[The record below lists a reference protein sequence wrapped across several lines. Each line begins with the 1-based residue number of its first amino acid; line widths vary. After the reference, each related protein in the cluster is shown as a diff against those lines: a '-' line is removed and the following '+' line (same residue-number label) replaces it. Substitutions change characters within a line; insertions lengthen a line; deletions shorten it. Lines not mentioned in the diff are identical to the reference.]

1 MTPVFV
7 PSVWNLKIPPR
18 VHIFLW
24 LLSKNKLLTRD
35 NLAKR
40 QNLDTETCLFCNEHE
55 TSQHLFFE
63 CVVAG
68 TIWDLISQALGTDL
82 RSFTAVASKWLSNK
96 KFAAINIVSSAVLW
110 SLRKLR
116 NDICFQNT
124 AWRDLRLLLWKVVK
138 LMQNWQILCPPLL
151 LEDLQ
156 SYITII
162 REMARSPARLM
173 NGTS

>member
-1 MTPVFV
+1 MMGDQSWKKHKMPKEGG
-7 PSVWNLKIPPR
+7 LK
-18 VHIFLW
+18 
-24 LLSKNKLLTRD
+24 
-35 NLAKR
+35 
-40 QNLDTETCLFCNEHE
+40 
-55 TSQHLFFE
+55 
-63 CVVAG
+63 
-68 TIWDLISQALGTDL
+68 
-82 RSFTAVASKWLSNK
+82 
-96 KFAAINIVSSAVLW
+96 VLQ
-110 SLRKLR
+110 K
-116 NDICFQNT
+116 NT